1 MVCLVWSVVALSH
14 RQFCWAGGV
23 GVCQLPAPGS
33 VSGQAGL
40 HGNVLQS
47 CCLLAAFCCS
57 TCQADAE
64 TTETTTAAG
73 AAPPVQP
80 LLSSLLNT
88 QLCFHTLEGPW
99 ASLSQRT
106 GVTREAVMSQAAHCW
121 HLYGYFWLIATSLKS
136 TAEKIL
142 AGHFS
147 LLICVLA

>member
-23 GVCQLPAPGS
+23 GVCQLPALGS

-73 AAPPVQP
+73 YCSSCPAPAQLFAQHTALFPHFGGTVGIP
-80 LLSSLLNT
+80 LPKDRRDKGSCDVPSCSLLAFV
-88 QLCFHTLEGPW
+88 LVF
-99 ASLSQRT
+99 
-106 GVTREAVMSQAAHCW
+106 
-121 HLYGYFWLIATSLKS
+121 
-136 TAEKIL
+136 L
-142 AGHFS
+142 ADCHFS
-147 LLICVLA
+147 QEHC